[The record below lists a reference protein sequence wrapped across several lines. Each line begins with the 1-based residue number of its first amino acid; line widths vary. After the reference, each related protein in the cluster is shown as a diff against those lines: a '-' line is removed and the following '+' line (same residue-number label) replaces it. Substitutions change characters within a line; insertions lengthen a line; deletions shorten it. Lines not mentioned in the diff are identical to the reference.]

1 MSCQDLKRH
10 RFKIILKPDLSTA
23 SLHVVNTPELTPHN
37 FPFVYLEDYRIC
49 EDTLVSCWFVHA
61 NRLDTPS
68 RSRFQWGVYTESM
81 SARFSNITG
90 GPAFKMLLPIIDIRS
105 KCRYILCPASG
116 RFVLRDIDDVAVLDI
131 F

>member
-1 MSCQDLKRH
+1 MSCLDSKRH
-10 RFKIILKPDLSTA
+10 RFKIILEPDLSTA
-23 SLHVVNTPELTPHN
+23 SLDVVNMSELTPHN
-37 FPFVYLEDYRIC
+37 FPFVYMEDYRIC

-68 RSRFQWGVYTESM
+68 RSRFQWGVYTGSM
-81 SARFSNITG
+81 SARFSNITS
-90 GPAFKMLLPIIDIRS
+90 GPAFKMLLPDIRS
-105 KCRYILCPASG
+105 MCRYIFCPASG